1 MYETQT
7 TLNTKNRI
15 HHCHVINL
23 ITVSSEITYALLSF
37 LWHDKSPYC
46 AHKKAAFCHATVVF
60 VSFRIIPNKGSE
72 ES

>member
-46 AHKKAAFCHATVVF
+46 AHKKSCFLPCNCCFYFLHNY
-60 VSFRIIPNKGSE
+60 SQ
-72 ES
+72 